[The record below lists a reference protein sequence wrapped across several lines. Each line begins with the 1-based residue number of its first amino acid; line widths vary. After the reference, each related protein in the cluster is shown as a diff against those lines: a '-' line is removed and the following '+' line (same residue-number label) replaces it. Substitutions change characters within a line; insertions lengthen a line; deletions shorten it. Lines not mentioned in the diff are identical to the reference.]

1 VPQVLKLK
9 PLTKEAFAPFG
20 DVIST
25 REGDAFPIN
34 SGTTQ
39 RYHHLGKIQVQGDDG
54 EPGISMTVGQAFAFP
69 IEVAMLERHP
79 LGSQAWIP
87 TTGNAFI
94 AVVAPGGAN
103 DRPDE
108 TGLQAFY
115 VNGDQGVN
123 YHAGVWHHPLLN
135 LGPGGNFIVVD
146 RIGSA
151 PNCDE
156 CNLNQVYTLDGTFA
170 EPAPV

>member
-1 VPQVLKLK
+1 MPQVLKLK

-34 SGTTQ
+34 S
-39 RYHHLGKIQVQGDDG
+39 
-54 EPGISMTVGQAFAFP
+54 
-69 IEVAMLERHP
+69 
-79 LGSQAWIP
+79 
-87 TTGNAFI
+87 
-94 AVVAPGGAN
+94 VVAPGGAN